1 MQMIDSW
8 QDDATWDRVIDLTLQ
23 FGAALLLGALFF
35 LDIIVMDVS
44 WQKAMLVSWI
54 VIGCATFKLGVWTL
68 RKVALA
74 FTLYAAGYLIG
85 ALPNVGTVG
94 AFFTRMLT

>member
-1 MQMIDSW
+1 MFRTLTEDE
-8 QDDATWDRVIDLTLQ
+8 AWDRIVDFMLR

-35 LDIIVMDVS
+35 LDIIVMDVH

-54 VIGCATFKLGVWTL
+54 MIGCATFKLGVWTL

-74 FTLYAAGYLIG
+74 LTLYAVGYLIG
-85 ALPNVGTVG
+85 ALPNIATVG
-94 AFFTRMLT
+94 AFLTRAVA